1 MNIVTQVEKTVYLA
15 SQQPTNIFTSQAWDH
30 IASVVKF
37 ATLLAEKQQADIE
50 ICQLSALLHDYA
62 SISNKDWVED
72 HHHHG
77 ARLAQELLET
87 YEYPQEKIDQI
98 KHAILNHRGSRK
110 NQRETIEAQILADAM
125 AHFDNLPALLYL
137 AFVVHK
143 LDYENGKKFVK
154 SKLERSWN
162 KLSKPAKNIVL
173 KDKVIVDKILSSK
186 ETSID

>member
-110 NQRETIEAQILADAM
+110 NQRETIEAQILADADAM

-143 LDYENGKKFVK
+143 LDYENGKKFVR

-162 KLSKPAKNIVL
+162 KLSASAKE
-173 KDKVIVDKILSSK
+173 VIGSKKKEIFEILEK
-186 ETSID
+186 